1 MEKHE
6 NRFIKNLGLVITV
19 TLQIIALVTLFN
31 KMDARLTDLESWR
44 KEVQDTRYTIKDAM
58 IMDERV
64 KNISANVTDMRAD
77 IKDIKKE
84 LKI

>member
-19 TLQIIALVTLFN
+19 TLQIIAIVTIFN

-44 KEVQDTRYTIKDAM
+44 KEVQDTRYTTKDAM

>member
-1 MEKHE
+1 
-6 NRFIKNLGLVITV
+6 
-19 TLQIIALVTLFN
+19 
-31 KMDARLTDLESWR
+31 MDARLTDLESWR
-44 KEVQDTRYTIKDAM
+44 KEVQDTRYTTKDAM

>member
-64 KNISANVTDMRAD
+64 KNISANVSDMRAD

>member
-19 TLQIIALVTLFN
+19 TLQIIAIVTIFN

-44 KEVQDTRYTIKDAM
+44 KEVQDTRYTTKDAM

-64 KNISANVTDMRAD
+64 KNISANVSDMRAD